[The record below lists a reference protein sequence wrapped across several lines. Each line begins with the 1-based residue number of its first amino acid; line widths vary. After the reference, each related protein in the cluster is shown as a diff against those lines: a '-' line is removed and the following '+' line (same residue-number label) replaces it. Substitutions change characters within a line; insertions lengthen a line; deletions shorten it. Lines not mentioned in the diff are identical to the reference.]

1 MLVCIGKIVDA
12 HGLKGEVKVRFISED
27 PEWIEDLFRLY
38 IHPEESGSFLN
49 AAVSSSEIYAADEK
63 LKTHNGQ
70 KDKGVPATDTSLPV
84 YDVEEV
90 RYTNQLWILK
100 LSDVHDRTQ
109 AEALKNHFV
118 FVTQDFFKTSDQ
130 EAPYLLELKGYQ
142 VEVQGQECGEVV
154 GFLETPAHSLILLK
168 TLSGEYEIPWVSDF
182 IGEIDREQKIIK
194 MTFPLDLLS
203 EDFNTKK

>member
-1 MLVCIGKIVDA
+1 MVCIGKIVDA

-38 IHPEESGSFLN
+38 IHPEESQ
-49 AAVSSSEIYAADEK
+49 AHEA
-63 LKTHNGQ
+63 
-70 KDKGVPATDTSLPV
+70 SLPV

-109 AEALKNHFV
+109 AESFKNHFI
-118 FVTQDFFKTSDQ
+118 FVTKDFFKTSAQD
-130 EAPYLLELKGYQ
+130 APYLLELKGYQ
-142 VEVQGQECGEVV
+142 VEVESQVCGEVI

-168 TLSGEYEIPWVSDF
+168 TPGGEYEIPWVSDF
-182 IGEIDREQKIIK
+182 IEEIDREQKMIK